1 MFMQEC
7 PLYLSAMGSAIEKRD
22 PAALRLAAHTFKGAL
37 GNFGEPPPFA
47 TAQVL
52 ETMGHENHLDGAE
65 ETYQQ
70 LVRQMDC
77 LQPALAALV
86 NADPGT
92 KPVGIG
98 TPG

>member
-1 MFMQEC
+1 MTRTIIHFFT
-7 PLYLSAMGSAIEKRD
+7 LVLVSLTAGRAFWTW
-22 PAALRLAAHTFKGAL
+22 L
-37 GNFGEPPPFA
+37 GEPPPLA
-47 TAQVL
+47 TAQAQ
-52 ETMGHENHLDGAE
+52 ETMGHENHLTGAE
-65 ETYQQ
+65 EIYQQ